1 MLCYFDTDFY
11 ILFSVGDKNLSE
23 EVGQKELVNVEGII
37 CDRLHVDVKYDSEK
51 ILNMPG
57 YGIPGKF
64 LSKIGWSMY

>member
-11 ILFSVGDKNLSE
+11 ILFSINDKNLSE
-23 EVGQKELVNVEGII
+23 EVGQKELVDVEGII

-51 ILNMPG
+51 ILSMPG

-64 LSKIGWSMY
+64 LSR